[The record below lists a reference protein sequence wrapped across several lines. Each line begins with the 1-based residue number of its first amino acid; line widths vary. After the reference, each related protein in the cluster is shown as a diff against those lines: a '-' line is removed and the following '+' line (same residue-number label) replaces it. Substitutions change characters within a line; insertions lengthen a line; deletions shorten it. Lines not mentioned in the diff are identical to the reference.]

1 MEIESLNEFIKKAL
15 IHYDNQNIKYS
26 SLLKINDENI
36 KPNSDNTT
44 IIENTINFIHDN
56 KEDIFEFDILGYFD
70 NQTQIWAWGWLLTNL
85 NANQTVLSRELLN
98 YGLKLESSS
107 NSIEHFYIKALLV
120 NSRIKIEEDIVLET
134 NLAICSY
141 LIKNKILFIYPRK
154 RYLNNEKTEYVT
166 VYYLIK

>member
-15 IHYDNQNIKYS
+15 IHYDNQNIKYLS
-26 SLLKINDENI
+26 MLKLNHENVI
-36 KPNSDNTT
+36 FNSDNTEIT
-44 IIENTINFIHDN
+44 FIYDN
-56 KEDIFEFDILGYFD
+56 KKDIFDFDMLGYFD
-70 NQTQIWAWGWLLTNL
+70 NQNKIWIWGWLLSD
-85 NANQTVLSRELLN
+85 ANQTSLSRELLN

-120 NSRIKIEEDIVLET
+120 NSRIKIEEDTVLET

-141 LIKNKILFIYPRK
+141 LIKNKILFIYPRI

-166 VYYLIK
+166 FYYFIK

>member
-15 IHYDNQNIKYS
+15 IHYDYQNIKYLS
-26 SLLKINDENI
+26 MLKLNHENVI
-36 KPNSDNTT
+36 FNSDNTEIT
-44 IIENTINFIHDN
+44 FIYDN
-56 KEDIFEFDILGYFD
+56 KKDIFDFDMLGYFD
-70 NQTQIWAWGWLLTNL
+70 NQNKIWIWGWLLSD
-85 NANQTVLSRELLN
+85 ANQTSLSRELLN

-120 NSRIKIEEDIVLET
+120 NSRIKIDEDIVLDT

-141 LIKNKILFIYPRK
+141 LIKNKILFIYPRI

-166 VYYLIK
+166 FYYFIK